1 MSKAAHIS
9 VLAELE
15 ALHWDPVL
23 PLSDDEVKTRCP
35 LHEDHT
41 PSCTINLKT
50 LLFYCHASQCNRGG
64 DFITFMAAVTKTN
77 RATVFADLSKRYDLE
92 QVKAINPEVIEREHA
107 AIWDQKHLLKE
118 LYLRGVTDSS
128 IRKYRL
134 GFNDGRVTIPIKN
147 DGGVFVNIRYYLPGA
162 PGAKKFKNASG
173 RGKPVRLFPVDQ
185 MDYDDV
191 VLCGGEVKAV
201 VGAQQLNARNIG
213 CVSGTAGEGAKGWTI
228 DLTKRFAGKRVWIC
242 MDIDEAGQKA
252 SDVLATI
259 LRPVVRWIGIIK
271 LPLDKDKYPK
281 GDLNDFVA
289 KENGELWSLLEGC
302 SEWHSPIDAPTIEDY
317 APIDT
322 KFSETILSINV
333 GKRMAFESVVSA
345 AMDKPFV
352 VPKRVLV
359 DCDKSQ
365 ECCTYCGIFPQDKK
379 TFHVAAESPAILQMI
394 DVPLEKMDSALRA
407 ALAIPRRCEVV
418 RLSVEDHYNAWDVRV
433 NPSLEITNR
442 DTERTMQHAVCID
455 CDADLNTTYK
465 FIGRMWPHPKTQAAT
480 LLLSKSVTTYDSLSK
495 YQPQDL
501 PALRM
506 FRPPEWTVE
515 GLQERLDELY
525 TDLETHVTKIF
536 LRRDIHV
543 MVDLA
548 YHSALIISVDGKK
561 TKGWAEVLIVGDSAN
576 GKSET
581 VEKLLQHYQLGEI
594 VPCKNVSVAGLLG
607 GLKQMGSQWYVS
619 WGVIP
624 QHDRRLV
631 VLEELKGARVEVI
644 ASLTD
649 MRSSGV
655 AQTTK
660 IEKRRSP
667 ARTRLIAV
675 SNPRS
680 ERKMASYAFGL
691 EVIRELIGA
700 PEDVRRFDACLIV
713 ADGEINSRELNHL
726 VRNPPKVKHE
736 HTSDLCKELILWAWT
751 RTEEQVVIAPE
762 TATEISDAAGRLT
775 DEFCDD
781 IPIVDK
787 GSMRHKIS
795 RLAVALAMRTF
806 STTSDEL
813 VCLVRPCHA
822 QYIEQLLRRVYSSSV
837 FGYKFYSEATRATV
851 EMIDAPQ
858 IESYIKGL
866 AFPEEF
872 IEQMLY
878 NDDISIN
885 DVQDWTGL
893 DREQGSQV
901 ISLLT
906 RKRAIKRKA
915 GGRNYAK
922 TPQFIA
928 LLKRMEIAPVPKHLR
943 EAAKADLEEKEK
955 KEKY

>member
-1 MSKAAHIS
+1 VAKAAQIS

-23 PLSDDEVKTRCP
+23 PLSEDEVKTRCP

-92 QVKAINPEVIEREHA
+92 QVKAINPDVIEREHA

-118 LYLRGVTDSS
+118 LYLRGVTDAS
-128 IRKYRL
+128 IRKHRL

-173 RGKPVRLFPVDQ
+173 RGKPVRLYPIEQLDNE
-185 MDYDDV
+185 DV
-191 VLCGGEVKAV
+191 VLCGGEIKSI

-213 CVSGTAGEGAKGWTI
+213 CVSGTAGEGAKGWTVE
-228 DLTKRFAGKRVWIC
+228 LTRRFTGKRVWIC

-252 SDVLATI
+252 SETLAVL
-259 LRPVVRWIGIIK
+259 LRPVVRWIGIVQ

-289 KENGELWSLLEGC
+289 RENGDLWPLLESC
-302 SEWHSPIDAPTIEDY
+302 PEWHSPIQTPDTDDYEPTE
-317 APIDT
+317 T
-322 KFSETILSINV
+322 KFSSTILSVNV
-333 GKRMAFESVVSA
+333 GKRMTFDSVVSA

-352 VPKRVLV
+352 VPKRVFI

-365 ECCTYCGIFPQDKK
+365 EFCTHCGMFPRQDKV
-379 TFHVAAESPAILQMI
+379 FHVAPESPAILQMI
-394 DVPLEKMDSALRA
+394 DVPLEKMDSAIRA
-407 ALAIPRRCEVV
+407 AVGIPRRCEVV
-418 RLSVEDHYNAWDVRV
+418 RISVEDHFNAWDVRI

-442 DTERTMQHAVCID
+442 DTERTMQHAVCVD

-480 LLLSKSVTTYDSLSK
+480 LLLSKSTTTHDSLSK
-495 YQPQDL
+495 YVPQDL
-501 PALRM
+501 PSLRV

-515 GLQERLDELY
+515 GIQERLDDLY
-525 TDLETHVTKIF
+525 TDLETHVTRIF
-536 LRRDIHV
+536 MRRDIHL

-548 YHSALIISVDGKK
+548 YHSALIINVDGKK
-561 TKGWAEVLIVGDSAN
+561 TKGWAEVLIMGDSAN

-594 VPCKNVSVAGLLG
+594 VPCKNISVAGLLG

-649 MRSSGV
+649 QRSSGI
-655 AQTTK
+655 AQMTK

-667 ARTRLIAV
+667 ARTRLIGV

-691 EVIRELIGA
+691 EAIRELIGA
-700 PEDVRRFDACLIV
+700 PEDIRRFDACLIV
-713 ADGEINSRELNHL
+713 ADGEIDSRALNTL
-726 VRNPPKVKHE
+726 VRNPPKVDHM
-736 HTSDLCKELILWAWT
+736 HTTDLCKELVLWAWT
-751 RTEEQVVIAPE
+751 RTEEQVIISPE
-762 TATEISDAAGRLT
+762 ASAEISAAAGRLT

-781 IPIVDK
+781 VPIVDK
-787 GSMRHKIS
+787 GSMRHKLS
-795 RLAVALAMRTF
+795 RLSVALACRTF
-806 STTSDEL
+806 STDKDEL
-813 VCLVRPCHA
+813 SCLVRPCHA
-822 QYIEQLLRRVYSSSV
+822 QYIEQFLRRVYSSKT
-837 FGYKFYSEATRATV
+837 FGYKFYTEATKATV
-851 EMIDAPQ
+851 EMIDGPQ
-858 IESYIKGL
+858 IVSYINGMAHPK
-866 AFPEEF
+866 EF
-872 IEQMLY
+872 VEQILY
-878 NDDISIN
+878 NDDISAN
-885 DVQDWTGL
+885 DVQDWAGL
-893 DREQGSQV
+893 DREEASRL

-906 RKRAIKRKA
+906 RKRAIRRRP
-915 GGRNYAK
+915 GGSHYTK
-922 TPQFIA
+922 TPQFIG
-928 LLKRMEIAPVPKHLR
+928 LLKEIQIIEVPEHLKSAAVS
-943 EAAKADLEEKEK
+943 EA

>member
-1 MSKAAHIS
+1 MAGKAAQIS

-15 ALHWDPVL
+15 ALGWDPVI
-23 PLSDDEVKTRCP
+23 PLSEDEVKTRCP

-41 PSCTINLKT
+41 PSCTINLKS
-50 LLFYCHASQCNRGG
+50 LVFYCHASQCNRGG
-64 DFITFMAAVTKTN
+64 DFITFMATVTKTN

-92 QVKAINPEVIEREHA
+92 QVKAINPDVIEREHA
-107 AIWDQKHLLKE
+107 AIWEQRHLLKE

-128 IRKYRL
+128 IRRYRL
-134 GFNDGRVTIPIKN
+134 GFNDGRITIPIKN

-185 MDYDDV
+185 MDYDDI
-191 VLCGGEVKAV
+191 VLCGGEVKAI
-201 VGAQQLNARNIG
+201 VGAQQLNAKNIG

-228 DLTKRFAGKRVWIC
+228 DLTKRFTGKRVWIC

-252 SDVLATI
+252 ADVLAAM
-259 LRPVVRWIGIIK
+259 LRSVARWIGIVN
-271 LPLDKDKYPK
+271 LPLDRDRYPK

-289 KENGELWSLLEGC
+289 RENGDLWPLLETC
-302 SEWHSPIDAPTIEDY
+302 QEWRSAIEAPVTDDSPPSETR
-317 APIDT
+317 
-322 KFSETILSINV
+322 FSDTILSINV
-333 GKRMAFESVVSA
+333 GKRMRFDSVVSA

-352 VPKRVLV
+352 VPKRVLI

-365 ECCTYCGIFPQDKK
+365 ECCTVCGIFNKQEK

-394 DVPLEKMDSALRA
+394 DVPMEKMDSAIRA
-407 ALAIPRRCEVV
+407 ALVIPRRCEVV
-418 RLSVEDHYNAWDVRV
+418 RISVEDHYNAWDVRI

-480 LLLSKSVTTYDSLSK
+480 LLLSKSVATHDSLSK
-495 YQPQDL
+495 YVPQDL
-501 PALRM
+501 QSLRM

-515 GLQERLDELY
+515 GITERLDDLY
-525 TDLETHVTKIF
+525 TDLETHVTRIF
-536 LRRDIHV
+536 MRRDMHLL
-543 MVDLA
+543 VDLA
-548 YHSALIISVDGKK
+548 YHSALIINVDGKK
-561 TKGWAEVLIVGDSAN
+561 TKGWGEVLILGDSAN

-594 VPCKNVSVAGLLG
+594 VPCKNASVAGLLG

-631 VLEELKGARVEVI
+631 VLEELKGARVEII

-649 MRSSGV
+649 MRSSGI

-680 ERKMASYAFGL
+680 ERKMSSYAFGL
-691 EVIRELIGA
+691 EAIRELIGA

-713 ADGEINSRELNHL
+713 ADGEINSRDLNAM

-736 HTSDLCKELILWAWT
+736 HTTDLCKELVLWAWT
-751 RTEEQVVIAPE
+751 RTETQVLISPE
-762 TATEISDAAGRLT
+762 ASAEISAAAGRLT

-787 GSMRHKIS
+787 GSMRHKLS
-795 RLAVALAMRTF
+795 RLSVALAMRTF
-806 STTSDEL
+806 STTTDEL
-813 VCLVRPCHA
+813 VCLVRQCHA
-822 QYIEQLLRRVYSSSV
+822 QYVEKFLRRIYGSKT
-837 FGYKFYSEATRATV
+837 FGYGFYTEATKATV
-851 EMIDAPQ
+851 ELIDAPQ
-858 IESYIKGL
+858 VVSYINGL
-866 AFPEEF
+866 AHPHEF
-872 IEQMLY
+872 RDQMLY
-878 NDDISIN
+878 NDDISAN
-885 DVQDWTGL
+885 DVQDWAGL
-893 DREQGSQV
+893 DRDEASRL

-906 RKRAIKRKA
+906 RKRAIKRRS
-915 GGRNYAK
+915 GSSHYNK

-928 LLKRMEIAPVPKHLR
+928 LLKETQIIEVPEHLKQAVVS
-943 EAAKADLEEKEK
+943 ET